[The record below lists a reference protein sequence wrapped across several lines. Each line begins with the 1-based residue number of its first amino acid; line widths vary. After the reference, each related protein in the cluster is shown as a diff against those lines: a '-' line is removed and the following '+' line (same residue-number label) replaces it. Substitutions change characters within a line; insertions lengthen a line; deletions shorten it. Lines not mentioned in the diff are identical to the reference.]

1 MSVDNKVE
9 EYEVVKSGAHGGQY
23 EHHEKI
29 IDDAGARRRQT
40 VDRIDQFIW
49 LVSGILEALLGL
61 RFVLKLIAANPAS
74 PFAQLLYNFT
84 NLFMW
89 PFAGLTASPRAGGM
103 VLETPVLIAM
113 LVYGLLAWV
122 LVTIVGILLTRYSSR
137 NVTVYERRRD

>member
-9 EYEVVKSGAHGGQY
+9 EYEVVKSGPHGEY

-29 IDDAGARRRQT
+29 IEDAGVTRRQT
-40 VDRIDQFIW
+40 IDRIVQFIW
-49 LVSGILEALLGL
+49 LVFGILEALLGL
-61 RFVLKLIAANPAS
+61 RFVLRLIAANPAS
-74 PFAQLLYNFT
+74 PFAQLVYNFT

-113 LVYGLLAWV
+113 LTYGFLAWV
-122 LVTIVGILLTRYSSR
+122 LVSIVGILLSRYSSR
-137 NVTVYERRRD
+137 NVTVYERRRE